1 MEGIDTVTG
10 NGADITS
17 YRHSPIFIHFS
28 DNVYMEVRDPGTGT
42 GAVRSRLGGAVRS
55 RLDRTYRH
63 QFSHVNVSSETSRL
77 GAMAN
82 KRFQLFMNPPEERF
96 SCTSYGKQKVS
107 IMHDHTEGRFL
118 LSCKRDEINDAGGSV
133 VGNGITASHVNTP

>member
-1 MEGIDTVTG
+1 
-10 NGADITS
+10 
-17 YRHSPIFIHFS
+17 
-28 DNVYMEVRDPGTGT
+28 MEVRDPGTGT

-77 GAMAN
+77 GALAN
-82 KRFQLFMNPPEERF
+82 KRFQLFMNSPEERF

-107 IMHDHTEGRFL
+107 IMHKLTEGKFFV
-118 LSCKRDEINDAGGSV
+118 SCKRSEINEARGSV
-133 VGNGITASHVNTP
+133 AGNGMCALHVNTPLGILVR

>member
-10 NGADITS
+10 NGVGITS
-17 YRHSPIFIHFS
+17 FRHGHIFIHFS

-63 QFSHVNVSSETSRL
+63 QFSHVNVSPETSRL
-77 GAMAN
+77 GALAN
-82 KRFQLFMNPPEERF
+82 
-96 SCTSYGKQKVS
+96 
-107 IMHDHTEGRFL
+107 
-118 LSCKRDEINDAGGSV
+118 
-133 VGNGITASHVNTP
+133 